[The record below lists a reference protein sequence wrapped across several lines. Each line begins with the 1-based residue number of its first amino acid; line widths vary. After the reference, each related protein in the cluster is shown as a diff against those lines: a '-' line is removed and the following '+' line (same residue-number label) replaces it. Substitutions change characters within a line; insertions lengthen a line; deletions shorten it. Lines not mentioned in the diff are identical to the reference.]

1 MAEGGAYYTDTKVRV
16 KYRISCSVFFYLI
29 QMLNKGLTVGYGL
42 QLSGKGAV
50 VELMLAVSLMCLTR
64 IMSIQDTADILYT
77 GMMFQKQ
84 PQTPG

>member
-1 MAEGGAYYTDTKVRV
+1 MAEGGAYYTDTQFRV

-42 QLSGKGAV
+42 QLSGKGAG

-64 IMSIQDTADILYT
+64 IMSVQDTADILYT